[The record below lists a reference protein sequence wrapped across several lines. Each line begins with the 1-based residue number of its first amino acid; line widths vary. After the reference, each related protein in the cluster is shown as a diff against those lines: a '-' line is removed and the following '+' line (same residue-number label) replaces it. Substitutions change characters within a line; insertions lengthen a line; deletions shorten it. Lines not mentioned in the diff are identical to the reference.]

1 MKSQSSR
8 RIKYLLFAAVFAA
21 SIGFGAAQA
30 DNKYAE
36 GCAPKSGCQF
46 GGTRLACC
54 MDDS

>member
-8 RIKYLLFAAVFAA
+8 RIKYLLLAALFAAG
-21 SIGFGAAQA
+21 IGFGAAQA